1 MAYLAFLFVCCC
13 WGSTFIV
20 MERVSHALSPVEI
33 GITRLLS
40 AGLALSAIWWWK
52 RAEYHLDRKH
62 IPPILFSALVAN
74 VAPYVTQP
82 YVLGQGYG
90 HSFFG
95 VVVAAI
101 PLLTI
106 LFSIPML
113 GEWPTRRQLLG
124 VVGGLVCLWFV
135 IDDGFNRGM
144 SWQILALAA
153 VVPLTGSFNNT
164 FVKRKLAGAQ
174 SLPVTAVML
183 GSAGLMLVPLELCR
197 PAMTALDLAGPTKPE
212 FAPQL
217 FLYLAI
223 LGVVMTGLSTVA
235 FFYMVFQRGPLFAGM
250 TTYVVPLLA
259 MAWGLFDHEQI
270 STQQLVAMAGV
281 FVMVGLVQSG
291 SRSDE
296 ELTELLPEA
305 TISEVSQSAPS
316 PSLSFASELP
326 LVRPASLEAVPEAE
340 AATYTSQCA

>member
-1 MAYLAFLFVCCC
+1 
-13 WGSTFIV
+13 
-20 MERVSHALSPVEI
+20 MERVSHALGPVEI

-40 AGLALSAIWWWK
+40 AAAALGVIWWWK
-52 RAEYHLDRKH
+52 RDVYHLDRKF

-82 YVLGQGYG
+82 YVLAQGYG

-106 LFSIPML
+106 LFSMPML
-113 GEWPTRRQLLG
+113 GVLPTRRQMLG

-135 IDDGFNRGM
+135 IDDGFDRGM

-153 VVPLTGSFNNT
+153 VVPITGSFNNT
-164 FVKRKLAGAQ
+164 YVKLKMSGAQ

-183 GSAGLMLVPLELCR
+183 GSAGLMLIPLELCR
-197 PAMTALDLAGPTKPE
+197 PAMTALDLSGPANPTFTPTV
-212 FAPQL
+212 L
-217 FLYLAI
+217 VCLAV
-223 LGVVMTGLSTVA
+223 LGIVTTGLSTVA

-250 TTYVVPLLA
+250 TSYVVPLLA
-259 MAWGLFDHEQI
+259 MGWGLFDHEQI
-270 STQQLVAMAGV
+270 STQQLAAMAGV

-291 SRSDE
+291 SRSTE
-296 ELTELLPEA
+296 ELIELLPETTIPEDGMEAMQPTLTLSAGGDRVRTA
-305 TISEVSQSAPS
+305 TVG
-316 PSLSFASELP
+316 
-326 LVRPASLEAVPEAE
+326 PAVNSD
-340 AATYTSQCA
+340 AAAYTSQCA